1 METLTLIEIITFI
14 SAAVLAVTVLLS
26 CITMLSD
33 AEQHRVTKKV
43 CHVRKH

>member
-1 METLTLIEIITFI
+1 MGTLTLIEIITFI
-14 SAAVLAVTVLLS
+14 SAAVLTVTVLLS

-43 CHVRKH
+43 RHVHKH

>member
-1 METLTLIEIITFI
+1 METITLIEIVTSI
-14 SAAVLAVTVLLS
+14 SVCVLAITVLLS

-43 CHVRKH
+43 RHVRKH

>member
-26 CITMLSD
+26 CITMIND
-33 AEQHRVTKKV
+33 AEQHRAVKKV
-43 CHVRKH
+43 RHVRKH

>member
-26 CITMLSD
+26 CITMIND
-33 AEQHRVTKKV
+33 AEQHRITKKV
-43 CHVRKH
+43 RHVRKH

>member
-14 SAAVLAVTVLLS
+14 SVAVLAVTVLLS
-26 CITMLSD
+26 CIKMLSD

-43 CHVRKH
+43 HHVRKR

>member
-14 SAAVLAVTVLLS
+14 SVCVLAITVLLS

-33 AEQHRVTKKV
+33 AEQHRVTKRV
-43 CHVRKH
+43 RRVRKH